1 MMAKKPNAYLAKQEE
16 LRFAY
21 MEAAEAV
28 MKQFMCDT
36 LQIAANEEFG
46 MGAER
51 LARLIKRWG
60 KIYSEYYPCLN
71 VTRTVEADVLRDKL
85 DRLLKPLCHEDFQWF
100 DFEERY
106 PDLKKVRY
114 GK

>member
-1 MMAKKPNAYLAKQEE
+1 MAKKQNAYLAKQEE

-46 MGAER
+46 MAKDR
-51 LARLIKRWG
+51 LCRLIKRWAE
-60 KIYSEYYPCLN
+60 IYRKYYPCLN
-71 VTRTVEADVLRDKL
+71 VSRTVEADVLRDEL
-85 DRLLKPLCHEDFQWF
+85 DRQLKPLCHEDFEWC
-100 DFEERY
+100 DFEQRY

-114 GK
+114 

>member
-1 MMAKKPNAYLAKQEE
+1 MKKPNAYLAKQEE
-16 LRFAY
+16 QRHLY
-21 MEAAEAV
+21 MAATEAV

-36 LQIAANEEFG
+36 LQIAAQEEFG
-46 MGAER
+46 MGKER
-51 LARLIKRWG
+51 LGRLIKRWG
-60 KIYSEYYPCLN
+60 AVYSEYYPCLN
-71 VTRTVEADVLRDKL
+71 PSSGPEADVLRDKL
-85 DRLLKPLCHEDFQWF
+85 DRQLEPLCREDFKWC

>member
-1 MMAKKPNAYLAKQEE
+1 MARKQNAYLAKMEE
-16 LRFAY
+16 KRQLY
-21 MEAAEAV
+21 MEATAAV

-46 MGAER
+46 WAAER
-51 LARLIKRWG
+51 LGRLIKRWG
-60 KIYSEYYPCLN
+60 AVFSKYYPGLN
-71 VTRTVEADVLRDKL
+71 PSSGPEADVLRDEL
-85 DRLLKPLCHEDFQWF
+85 DRQLKPLCHKDFKWCDF
-100 DFEERY
+100 DERY